1 MKKKYFAPKMEVI
14 VVNQCATLL
23 AGSDPTVVVEQDYE
37 VIVPGGGIPGA
48 IAE

>member
-14 VVNQCATLL
+14 VVKQCATLL
-23 AGSDPTVVVEQDYE
+23 AGSPVNVTEQDYE
-37 VIVPGGGIPGA
+37 VIVPGGGIPSA